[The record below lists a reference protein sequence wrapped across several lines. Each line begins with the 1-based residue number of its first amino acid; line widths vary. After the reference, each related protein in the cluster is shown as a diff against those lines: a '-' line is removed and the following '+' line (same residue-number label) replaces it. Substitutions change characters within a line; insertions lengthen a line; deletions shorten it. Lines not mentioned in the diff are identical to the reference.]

1 MHIPA
6 CLPVCLSNCL
16 TISLPVC
23 LCVCVRAAVA
33 EKASDPGGA
42 LGGAV
47 RASLARYLRHPLR
60 ALTQPPLLLVAAVYA
75 ATYAAV
81 NAIASLC
88 ARLSLDP
95 LWPTLAGA
103 LAANMGLGGAKDR
116 YLAAQFGGRGA
127 SPGAAKPTPFPPA
140 AWLAFLARDV
150 LTMAAGFLLPER
162 VAALLLARGV
172 ALSRAGAQRAARAL
186 VPLAAQLA
194 ATPLHL
200 LALDMYYRPRPEGQG
215 QGQGQGPLAR
225 LLRVLGGGALG
236 PALLSRMLRVLVAY
250 GVAGALNAAAREALS
265 PRAGPPPSG
274 LPADEE

>member
-23 LCVCVRAAVA
+23 LCVCVCAAVA

-172 ALSRAGAQRAARAL
+172 ALSRAGAQRAA
-186 VPLAAQLA
+186 
-194 ATPLHL
+194 TPLHL
-200 LALDMYYRPRPEGQG
+200 LALDMYYRPRPEGQGQG